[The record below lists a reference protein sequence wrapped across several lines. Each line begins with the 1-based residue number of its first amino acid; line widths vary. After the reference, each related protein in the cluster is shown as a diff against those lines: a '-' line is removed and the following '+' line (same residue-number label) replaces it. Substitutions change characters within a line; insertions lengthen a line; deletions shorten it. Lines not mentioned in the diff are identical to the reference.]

1 MKDAIGVIGGM
12 GPLASQL
19 FYKMITEHT
28 AAECDQDHV
37 PLLILSD
44 VTMPDRTGAILDGK
58 YDAPYNRLMED
69 AKFLEEYGCTAVVVT
84 CNTAHFFMDMI
95 EHELRIPFISMIRES
110 AKEVAGLHP
119 GSVVAVLAT
128 DGTVKA
134 GLYQR
139 ALEAEDLIP
148 WVPDADIQKEV
159 MYQIYDR
166 IKKGLQCDK

>member
-1 MKDAIGVIGGM
+1 M

-44 VTMPDRTGAILDGK
+44 VTMPDRTGAILDGE

-110 AKEVAGLHP
+110 AKEVP
-119 GSVVAVLAT
+119 VFIRAVSLR
-128 DGTVKA
+128 
-134 GLYQR
+134 YWQR
-139 ALEAEDLIP
+139 ME
-148 WVPDADIQKEV
+148 Q
-159 MYQIYDR
+159 
-166 IKKGLQCDK
+166 